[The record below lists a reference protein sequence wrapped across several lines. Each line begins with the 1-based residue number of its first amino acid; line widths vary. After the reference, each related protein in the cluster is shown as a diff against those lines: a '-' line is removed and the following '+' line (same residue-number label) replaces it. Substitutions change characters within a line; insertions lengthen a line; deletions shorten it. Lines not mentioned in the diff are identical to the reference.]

1 MTIIIYQNII
11 HVLHVKKNP
20 ISHGINQISL
30 LPGFITIFDLGKDKI
45 LNFWASEISHLQRD
59 LSHKKCVRI
68 K

>member
-1 MTIIIYQNII
+1 M
-11 HVLHVKKNP
+11 
-20 ISHGINQISL
+20 NQISL

-59 LSHKKCVRI
+59 LSHKKCIRI